1 MALAGVGA
9 GGNRHGW
16 NDNPHSGILE
26 PKGTAT
32 MTPRTIRTVMTGL
45 CLAIL
50 LVSSSPAPAQTAA
63 SLPRS
68 TPESQGVSSGGI
80 VQFLD
85 AADKSGVELHSFMVV
100 RHGKVVS
107 EGWWSPY
114 GPSYKHVMFSASK
127 TFTATG
133 IGLAVAE
140 GRLKT
145 SDKVIS
151 FFPNSLPDTLGPHT
165 RELDVKDLLTMSVGQ
180 EPAANVRGGDDWIRA
195 FLATEPKH
203 EPGTVFL
210 YNNFATF
217 MLSAIVQQVTG
228 ETLFDY
234 LRPRLFE
241 PLGIRG
247 IDWDLTPQGIN
258 VGMIG
263 LRLRTE
269 DLAKFG
275 QLLLQ
280 RGKWNGKQLLPESWV
295 AEATSRH
302 IASSGSG
309 VDWGQGYGYQMW
321 RGRHNSVRLDGLGG
335 QFVLLLPD
343 KDAFVVLTANAAQS
357 TQKQL
362 DLVWDHLLPAMKDV
376 NSLPDDETSKRT
388 LGERLTSLKVSAPA
402 GAAATAALRS
412 KIAGNRF
419 QLDGNRLGI
428 DSVTFKFDG
437 DGPGELVVA
446 RPDSHA
452 SVKMGNGSW
461 VVGNLNVN
469 SLLRPSTPSKSRDAN
484 YLVPGTPYRVAAS
497 FAWSAPDTL
506 AVTTRF
512 LEESIGSETV
522 LYKFSDDGGTVR
534 LSIEEQRA
542 GGFPGGPGGQT
553 QAPLT
558 GKMVASERP

>member
-1 MALAGVGA
+1 MATER
-9 GGNRHGW
+9 GN
-16 NDNPHSGILE
+16 E
-26 PKGTAT
+26 A
-32 MTPRTIRTVMTGL
+32 MTPRTIRTLVTGH
-45 CLAIL
+45 CLAVIL
-50 LVSSSPAPAQTAA
+50 AVASTASAQAAA

-68 TPESQGVSSGGI
+68 TPESQGVSSAGI
-80 VQFLD
+80 LQFLD
-85 AADKSGVELHSFMVV
+85 AAEKSGVELHSFMLV

-114 GPSYKHVMFSASK
+114 SPNYKHIMFSASK

-145 SDKVIS
+145 SDKIVS
-151 FFPNSLPDTLGPHT
+151 FFPNSLPDTLGPRT

-180 EPAANVRGGDDWIRA
+180 DPAANPRGNDDWIRA
-195 FLATEPKH
+195 FLETEPKH

-228 ETLFDY
+228 DTLFDY
-234 LRPRLFE
+234 LRPRIFE

-247 IDWDLTPQGIN
+247 VDWDLTPQGIN

-295 AEATSRH
+295 AEATAHH

-309 VDWGQGYGYQMW
+309 TDWSQGYGYQMW

-362 DLVWDHLLPAMKDV
+362 DLAWDHLLPAMKDV
-376 NSLPDDETSKRT
+376 GSLPDDATTNRKVR
-388 LGERLTSLKVSAPA
+388 ERLAALTVAAPA
-402 GAAATAALRS
+402 GAAAANAALVS
-412 KIAGNRF
+412 KIAGHKF
-419 QLDGNRLGI
+419 QLDPNRLGI
-428 DSVTFKFDG
+428 DSVSFTIGQDG
-437 DGPGELVVA
+437 AGELVVA
-446 RPDSHA
+446 RSGSQA
-452 SVKMGNGSW
+452 SVKMGNGAW
-461 VVGNLNVN
+461 VVGTLNVN
-469 SLLRPSTPSKSRDAN
+469 SLLRPTTPSKSRDAN
-484 YLVPGTPYRVAAS
+484 YVVPGTPYRVAAS
-497 FAWSAPDTL
+497 YAWSAPNTL

-522 LYKFSDDGGTVR
+522 LYKFSEEAGTVR
-534 LSIEEQRA
+534 VSIEEQRA
-542 GGFPGGPGGQT
+542 GGFPGGPAGQPP
-553 QAPLT
+553 APLT
-558 GKMVASERP
+558 GRMVAIERPRESTREE

>member
-1 MALAGVGA
+1 
-9 GGNRHGW
+9 
-16 NDNPHSGILE
+16 
-26 PKGTAT
+26 
-32 MTPRTIRTVMTGL
+32 MTPPTIRTLTTGL
-45 CLAIL
+45 CLLIL
-50 LVSSSPAPAQTAA
+50 LAVSSAAPAQTAA

-68 TPESQGVSSGGI
+68 TPESQGVSSAGI
-80 VQFLD
+80 IQFLD
-85 AADKSGVELHSFMVV
+85 AAETSGVELHSFMIV

-107 EGWWSPY
+107 EGWWGPY
-114 GPSYKHVMFSASK
+114 APAYKHVMFSASK

-151 FFPNSLPDTLGPHT
+151 FFPNSLPDTLGPRT

-180 EPAANVRGGDDWIRA
+180 DPAANPRGSDDWIRA
-195 FLATEPKH
+195 FLETEPKH

-234 LRPRLFE
+234 LRPRIFE

-247 IDWDLTPQGIN
+247 VDWDLTPQGIN

-309 VDWGQGYGYQMW
+309 TDWAQGYGYQMW

-362 DLVWDHLLPAMKDV
+362 DLVWDHLLPAMKDAG
-376 NSLPDDETSKRT
+376 SLPEDETRNRKVR
-388 LGERLTSLKVSAPA
+388 ERLASLNVSAPA
-402 GAAATAALRS
+402 GAAAHAGLAT
-412 KIAGNRF
+412 KIAGHTF
-419 QLDGNRLGI
+419 QLDANRLGI
-428 DSVTFKFDG
+428 ESVSFTFG
-437 DGPGELVVA
+437 EHGSGELVVA
-446 RPDSHA
+446 RSNSQA
-452 SVKMGNGSW
+452 AVKMGNGSW

-484 YLVPGTPYRVAAS
+484 YLLPGTPYRVATS
-497 FAWSAPDTL
+497 FAWSAPNTL

-522 LYKFSDDGGTVR
+522 LYKFSEEAGTVR
-534 LSIEEQRA
+534 VSIEEPRA
-542 GGFPGGPGGQT
+542 GGPPGGPGAQN
-553 QAPLT
+553 QPPLT
-558 GKMVASERP
+558 GRMVTTDRP

>member
-1 MALAGVGA
+1 MKMLLA
-9 GGNRHGW
+9 
-16 NDNPHSGILE
+16 
-26 PKGTAT
+26 
-32 MTPRTIRTVMTGL
+32 MTPRTIRTLTTGL
-45 CLAIL
+45 SLSIL
-50 LVSSSPAPAQTAA
+50 LAVSSAAPAQTTA

-68 TPESQGVSSGGI
+68 TPESQGVSSAGI
-80 VQFLD
+80 IQFLD
-85 AADKSGVELHSFMVV
+85 AVDTSGVELHSFMIV

-114 GPSYKHVMFSASK
+114 SPTYKHVLFSASK
-127 TFTATG
+127 TFAATG

-145 SDKVIS
+145 SDKVVS
-151 FFPNSLPDTLGPHT
+151 FFPNSSPDTVGPYT

-180 EPAANVRGGDDWIRA
+180 QPPAQVRGSDDWIRA
-195 FLATEPKH
+195 FLETEPKH
-203 EPGTVFL
+203 EPGTMFL

-228 ETLFDY
+228 DTLFDY
-234 LRPRLFE
+234 LRPRIFE

-263 LRLRTE
+263 LRLRTD

-280 RGKWNGKQLLPESWV
+280 RGAWNGKQLLPASWV

-309 VDWGQGYGYQMW
+309 ADWAQGYGYQMW

-343 KDAFVVLTANAAQS
+343 KDALVVLTANAAAS

-376 NSLPDDETSKRT
+376 RSLPEDEASTRRVR
-388 LGERLTSLKVSAPA
+388 ERLASLKVSAPA
-402 GAAATAALRS
+402 GAAANGGLTS
-412 KIAGNRF
+412 KIAGHKF
-419 QLDGNRLGI
+419 QLDRNRLGI
-428 DSVTFKFDG
+428 ESVSFTFGEDAV
-437 DGPGELVVA
+437 GELVVA
-446 RPDSHA
+446 RSDSQA

-469 SLLRPSTPSKSRDAN
+469 SLLRSSTPSKSRDAN

-497 FAWSAPDTL
+497 FAWTAPNTL
-506 AVTTRF
+506 AVTARF
-512 LEESIGSETV
+512 VEESIGAETV
-522 LYKFSDDGGTVR
+522 LYKFSEEAGTVH

-542 GGFPGGPGGQT
+542 GGFPGGPGAQN
-553 QAPLT
+553 QALLT
-558 GKMVASERP
+558 GKMVTTVRP